1 MIMEPF
7 RMQSPV
13 SPAVKLQSAQAV
25 LLSLSVPKPA
35 RQAEKQLIPIGKQAR
50 TQDL

>member
-1 MIMEPF
+1 
-7 RMQSPV
+7 MQSPV

-35 RQAEKQLIPIGKQAR
+35 LQAERGIPGQNQEQNKHSF
-50 TQDL
+50 DGSES